1 MRATFKI
8 MITSKITITNHGPQQ
23 NCHAP
28 HVHRLRRIGALAMLH
43 TLADEGEC
51 GDLILR
57 GSRLKD
63 SGSDTNFDK
72 T

>member
-1 MRATFKI
+1 
-8 MITSKITITNHGPQQ
+8 
-23 NCHAP
+23 
-28 HVHRLRRIGALAMLH
+28 MLH